1 MKTIIKEMV
10 KNYQINDVNEAMNA
24 IKEVAQEIT
33 LYALSNSDFFSHAA
47 FYGGTA
53 LRIFYNLPRF
63 SEDLDFSLKNKDPN
77 FSFDEYIRIIDMT
90 FTSLDFRFK
99 VFNKEKTA
107 LTNTKTYYLEGNKHD
122 LCVDIG
128 LSEEITSH
136 IQNEEVIKIKI
147 EIDVN
152 PPAKANY
159 VDAFLERPETFKITM
174 YDEPSM
180 FAAKIHAL
188 LFRKRKTPNRIK
200 GRDLYDFAF
209 YAKRKTFIN
218 LEHLRARIIESND
231 EYKDSIFSVKFI
243 KDLLKSK
250 FKVIDYIDAK
260 ENVKRFIN
268 NENEIKYWG
277 ESYFLNLIDY
287 LSNDQIDFYLVNA
300 RSISTDH
307 GDYVEIIK
315 KDLLLNKE
323 VNNEKQFYDIF
334 NYIHKFYKS
343 SIIYDD
349 DLLYQNLNKDP
360 FYYYEM
366 SCGDYYEKTYIIIDS
381 PLGKLLQNS
390 IK

>member
-10 KNYQINDVNEAMNA
+10 KNYQITDVNKAMNA

-33 LYALSNSDFFSHAA
+33 LYALSNSDFFSHVA

-53 LRIFYNLPRF
+53 LRIFYHLPRF
-63 SEDLDFSLKNKDPN
+63 SEDLDFSLKEKDST
-77 FSFDEYIRIIDMT
+77 FSFDKYKKIIDIT
-90 FTSLDFRFK
+90 FTSLDFGFK

-107 LTNTKTYYLEGNKHD
+107 IANTRTFYLEGNKHD

-128 LSEEITSH
+128 ISDEITFH
-136 IQNEEVIKIKI
+136 IQKEEVIKIKI
-147 EIDVN
+147 EIDIN

-159 VDAFLERPETFKITM
+159 VDAFLELPETFKITM

-188 LFRKRKTPNRIK
+188 LFRKRKTLNRIK

-218 LEHLRARIIESND
+218 LEHLEARIIESNY
-231 EYKDSIFSVKFI
+231 EYKGSILSIEKVKE
-243 KDLLKSK
+243 LLINK
-250 FKVIDYIDAK
+250 FKVIDYSDAQ
-260 ENVKRFIN
+260 EDVKRFID

-323 VNNEKQFYDIF
+323 FNNEKQFYNIF
-334 NYIHKFYKS
+334 NDIHKFYKS
-343 SIIYDD
+343 SIIY
-349 DLLYQNLNKDP
+349 
-360 FYYYEM
+360 
-366 SCGDYYEKTYIIIDS
+366 
-381 PLGKLLQNS
+381 
-390 IK
+390 